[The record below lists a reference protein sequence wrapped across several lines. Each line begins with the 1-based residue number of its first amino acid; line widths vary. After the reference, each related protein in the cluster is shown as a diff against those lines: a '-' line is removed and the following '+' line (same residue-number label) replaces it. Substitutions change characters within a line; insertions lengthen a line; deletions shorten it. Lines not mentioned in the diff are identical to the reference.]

1 MVDVA
6 AVVDVVDN
14 MEMSESI
21 YTVII
26 AIITVLGSA
35 GAWRYYEKKAQ
46 LKKEEEDFIRDDCRD
61 RILKLE
67 ALLQKSSDEK
77 DELRETVLKLT
88 KEVAALHVKVDF
100 LEKENRRLLETR
112 K

>member
-1 MVDVA
+1 
-6 AVVDVVDN
+6 
-14 MEMSESI
+14 MEMGESI

-35 GAWRYYEKKAQ
+35 GAWRYYEKKAEMR
-46 LKKEEEDFIRDDCRD
+46 KGEDDFIRDDCRN
-61 RILKLE
+61 RIIKLE
-67 ALLQKSSDEK
+67 TLLERSSGEK

-100 LEKENRRLLETR
+100 LEKENRRLLETKR
-112 K
+112 

>member
-1 MVDVA
+1 MA
-6 AVVDVVDN
+6 VDVVAEENN
-14 MEMSESI
+14 MEAIQSF
-21 YTVII
+21 YTVIV

-46 LKKEEEDFIRDDCRD
+46 LKKEEDDFIRDDCRD

-67 ALLQKSSDEK
+67 ALLERSSSEK
-77 DELRETVLKLT
+77 DELRESVLQLT
-88 KEVAALHVKVDF
+88 KEVAALHVKVEF
-100 LEKENRRLLETR
+100 LEKENRRLLESR

>member
-1 MVDVA
+1 
-6 AVVDVVDN
+6 
-14 MEMSESI
+14 MEMGESI

-35 GAWRYYEKKAQ
+35 GAWRYYEKKAEM
-46 LKKEEEDFIRDDCRD
+46 KKDEDDFIRDDCRN
-61 RILKLE
+61 RIIKLE
-67 ALLQKSSDEK
+67 ALLERSSSEK

-100 LEKENRRLLETR
+100 LEKENRRLLESNR

>member
-1 MVDVA
+1 
-6 AVVDVVDN
+6 
-14 MEMSESI
+14 MEMGESI

-35 GAWRYYEKKAQ
+35 GAWRYYEKKAEM
-46 LKKEEEDFIRDDCRD
+46 KKDEDDFIRDDCRN
-61 RILKLE
+61 RIIKLE
-67 ALLQKSSDEK
+67 ALLERSSEEK

-100 LEKENRRLLETR
+100 LEKENRRLLESKR
-112 K
+112 

>member
-1 MVDVA
+1 
-6 AVVDVVDN
+6 
-14 MEMSESI
+14 MEMGESI

-35 GAWRYYEKKAQ
+35 GAWRYYEKKAEMR
-46 LKKEEEDFIRDDCRD
+46 KDEEDFIRDDCRN
-61 RILKLE
+61 RIIKLE
-67 ALLQKSSDEK
+67 ALLERSSSEK

>member
-1 MVDVA
+1 
-6 AVVDVVDN
+6 
-14 MEMSESI
+14 MEMGESI

-46 LKKEEEDFIRDDCRD
+46 LKKEEDDFIRDDCRD

-67 ALLQKSSDEK
+67 ALLEKSSDEK

-100 LEKENRRLLETR
+100 LEKENRRLLESKR
-112 K
+112 

>member
-100 LEKENRRLLETR
+100 LEKENRRLLER
-112 K
+112 

>member
-1 MVDVA
+1 
-6 AVVDVVDN
+6 

-21 YTVII
+21 YTVVI

-46 LKKEEEDFIRDDCRD
+46 MKKEEEDFIRDDCRD

-67 ALLQKSSDEK
+67 ALLERSSNEK

-100 LEKENRRLLETR
+100 LEKENRRLLE

>member
-1 MVDVA
+1 
-6 AVVDVVDN
+6 
-14 MEMSESI
+14 MEMTESI

-46 LKKEEEDFIRDDCRD
+46 LKKEEDDFIRDDCRD

-100 LEKENRRLLETR
+100 LEKENRRLLES

>member
-1 MVDVA
+1 MG
-6 AVVDVVDN
+6 
-14 MEMSESI
+14 ESI

-35 GAWRYYEKKAQ
+35 GAWRYYEKKAEM
-46 LKKEEEDFIRDDCRD
+46 KKDEDDFIRDDCRN
-61 RILKLE
+61 RIIKLE
-67 ALLQKSSDEK
+67 ALLERSSEEK

-88 KEVAALHVKVDF
+88 KEVASLHVKVDF
-100 LEKENRRLLETR
+100 LEKENRRLLESNR

>member
-1 MVDVA
+1 
-6 AVVDVVDN
+6 
-14 MEMSESI
+14 MEMTESI

-35 GAWRYYEKKAQ
+35 GAWRYYEKKAL
-46 LKKEEEDFIRDDCRD
+46 LKKEEDDFIRDDCRD

>member
-1 MVDVA
+1 VA
-6 AVVDVVDN
+6 VDVVAEENN
-14 MEMSESI
+14 MEAIQSF
-21 YTVII
+21 YTVIV

-46 LKKEEEDFIRDDCRD
+46 LKKEEDDFIRDDCRD

-67 ALLQKSSDEK
+67 ALLERSSSEK
-77 DELRETVLKLT
+77 DELRESVLQLT
-88 KEVAALHVKVDF
+88 KEVAALHVKVEF
-100 LEKENRRLLETR
+100 LEKENRRLLESR

>member
-1 MVDVA
+1 
-6 AVVDVVDN
+6 
-14 MEMSESI
+14 MEDIQSL

-46 LKKEEEDFIRDDCRD
+46 MKKEEDDFIRDDCRD

-67 ALLQKSSDEK
+67 ALLERSSNEK
-77 DELRETVLKLT
+77 DELRETVLQLT

-100 LEKENRRLLETR
+100 LEKENRRLLESKR
-112 K
+112 

>member
-1 MVDVA
+1 
-6 AVVDVVDN
+6 
-14 MEMSESI
+14 MEMTESI

-46 LKKEEEDFIRDDCRD
+46 MKKDEDDFIRDDCRD

-100 LEKENRRLLETR
+100 LEKENRRLLES

>member
-1 MVDVA
+1 
-6 AVVDVVDN
+6 
-14 MEMSESI
+14 MEMGESI

-35 GAWRYYEKKAQ
+35 GAWRYYEKKAEMR
-46 LKKEEEDFIRDDCRD
+46 KDEEDFIRDDCRN
-61 RILKLE
+61 RIIKLE
-67 ALLQKSSDEK
+67 ALLERSSEEK

-100 LEKENRRLLETR
+100 LEKENRRLLESKR
-112 K
+112 

>member
-1 MVDVA
+1 MADVA

-100 LEKENRRLLETR
+100 LEKENRRLLER
-112 K
+112 

>member
-1 MVDVA
+1 MWLWMWLRRIK
-6 AVVDVVDN
+6 
-14 MEMSESI
+14 MEDIQSL

-46 LKKEEEDFIRDDCRD
+46 MKKEEDDFIRDDCRD

-67 ALLQKSSDEK
+67 ALLERSSNEK
-77 DELRETVLKLT
+77 DELRETVLQLT

-100 LEKENRRLLETR
+100 LEKENRRLLESKR
-112 K
+112 

>member
-1 MVDVA
+1 
-6 AVVDVVDN
+6 

-21 YTVII
+21 YTVVI

-46 LKKEEEDFIRDDCRD
+46 MKKEEDDFIRDDCRD

-67 ALLQKSSDEK
+67 ALLERSSNEK

-100 LEKENRRLLETR
+100 LEKENRRLLE

>member
-1 MVDVA
+1 
-6 AVVDVVDN
+6 
-14 MEMSESI
+14 MEMGESI

-35 GAWRYYEKKAQ
+35 GAWRYYEKKAEM
-46 LKKEEEDFIRDDCRD
+46 KKDEDDFIRDDCRN
-61 RILKLE
+61 RIIKLE
-67 ALLQKSSDEK
+67 ALLERSSSEK

-88 KEVAALHVKVDF
+88 KEVASLHVKVDF
-100 LEKENRRLLETR
+100 LEKENRRLLESNR

>member
-1 MVDVA
+1 
-6 AVVDVVDN
+6 
-14 MEMSESI
+14 MEMGESI

-35 GAWRYYEKKAQ
+35 GAWRYYEKKAEM
-46 LKKEEEDFIRDDCRD
+46 KKDEDDFIRDDCRN
-61 RILKLE
+61 RIIKLE
-67 ALLQKSSDEK
+67 ALLERSSEEK

-100 LEKENRRLLETR
+100 LEKENRRLLESNR